1 MIKLQNNLELNFIC
15 GGMLHFPSAPVIK
28 RVMVSRPVSECS
40 DTQSEWSADSRL
52 LFTTP
57 ALNGEQ
63 NIIQDNNG
71 IEAPCTTPYKK
82 FFK

>member
-1 MIKLQNNLELNFIC
+1 MIKLQTNLELNFIC
-15 GGMLHFPSAPVIK
+15 GGMLHFPSAPVIAG
-28 RVMVSRPVSECS
+28 VMVPRLASECS
-40 DTQSEWSADSRL
+40 DTQNEWSADSRL

-71 IEAPCTTPYKK
+71 IEAPCTTPYKN